1 MNYEPIFLEPE
12 YKDYIWGG
20 QKLKYKLNK
29 NVKNE
34 ECTAE
39 SWEISTNKNGE
50 STIKNGE
57 YKGKTLA
64 ELYNNKELKRD
75 IFGTK

>member
-1 MNYEPIFLEPE
+1 MNYEPLFLEPE
-12 YKDYIWGG
+12 FKDYIWGG
-20 QKLKYKLNK
+20 KKLKDIFKK

-50 STIKNGE
+50 SVVKNGK
-57 YKGKTLA
+57 YAGKTL
-64 ELYNNKELKRD
+64 
-75 IFGTK
+75 T